1 MIRKADFLGFLLPQ
15 HELMGKKGFLTVDA
29 AVELD
34 ACLVTSAPPYAKT
47 VSEIINEHLWL
58 RETLARQVE
67 RVPACY
73 YGIQHPPEDATA
85 EDLLKLK
92 SLGIRFM
99 TLSYEMESVYGGGF
113 ALPDAPLTKKG
124 EQFLKDMAVAG
135 IILDLSHAGH
145 QTARDALKYIR
156 THNLSLRV
164 VATHTAC
171 HAVYG
176 HKRNLPDDVLI
187 GIADRGGIVG
197 IVTGTWM
204 LDVSDNT
211 LRPFMA
217 HVAHAL
223 DLLGPRHVAIGS
235 DGVYQKLDP
244 AAEKERFAEMQRK
257 LNARGNFDVRWPEHP
272 TELNG
277 PGRMSVIVNELLIQ
291 KDLPLAAVKAVAGE
305 NLLRLFSKL

>member
-1 MIRKADFLGFLLPQ
+1 MIRTADFQTFLLPQ
-15 HELMGKKGFLTVDA
+15 HELMGKKGFLTVDHGVA
-29 AVELD
+29 LD
-34 ACLVTSAPPYAKT
+34 ACLVTSVPPYARKT
-47 VSEIINEHLWL
+47 QEIIKEHLWL
-58 RETLARQVE
+58 RETLARQSD

-73 YGIQHPPEDATA
+73 FGIQHPPEDATVD
-85 EDLLKLK
+85 DLRKLK

-113 ALPDAPLTKKG
+113 AVLDAPLTKRG
-124 EQFLKDMAVAG
+124 EQFLEDMATTG

-145 QTARDALKYIR
+145 QTARDALKYVR
-156 THNLSLRV
+156 THNLPLRV

-171 HAVYG
+171 YAVYW
-176 HKRNLPDDVLI
+176 HKRNLPDDVLA

-211 LRPFMA
+211 LRSFME

-223 DLLGPRHVAIGS
+223 DLLGPLHVAIGS

-272 TELNG
+272 TELSG

-291 KDLPLAAVKAVAGE
+291 KDLPLDVVKAVAGK
-305 NLLRLFSKL
+305 NLLRLFSEL

>member
-1 MIRKADFLGFLLPQ
+1 MINKNGRLTVEEGINLSA
-15 HELMGKKGFLTVDA
+15 FLT
-29 AVELD
+29 
-34 ACLVTSAPPYAKT
+34 TSAPPYVKT
-47 VSEIINEHLWL
+47 VNGIIKEHLWL
-58 RETLARQVE
+58 CNTLARQIDRMPV
-67 RVPACY
+67 CY
-73 YGIQHPPEDATA
+73 FGIQHPPEDATV
-85 EDLLKLK
+85 DTLRKLK

-99 TLSYEMESVYGGGF
+99 TLAYEMESVYGGGF
-113 ALPDAPLTKKG
+113 AVPDAPLTKRG
-124 EQFLKDMAVAG
+124 EQFLEDIATVG

-204 LDVSDNT
+204 LDASDNT
-211 LRPFMA
+211 LRPFIA

-272 TELNG
+272 TELSG

-291 KDLPLAAVKAVAGE
+291 KDLPLDVVKAVAGK
-305 NLLRLFSKL
+305 NLLRLFSEL